1 MCIRDRGCRR
11 RSCLLLA
18 ARVVLATAFPVS
30 PGSHGV
36 SRPVGGN
43 RREMSGTPSEREPA
57 ARAAEDNGTRPAQAT
72 DGAPA
77 PVHAPDG
84 APTPAQATDG
94 APAPVHAP
102 DGVPAPAHATDRK
115 APPHASRPDASSA
128 HAEEGEPEPAGTH
141 AGGDPGGRAGA
152 KGDRHT
158 KVTVL
163 VALAANLVIAVAK
176 AAGGVLAGSPALL
189 SEAAHSVADSLNE
202 VFLLAALRR
211 SRRPADTRHPFG
223 YGKERFFWSL
233 LAAVGI
239 FVMGGCF
246 SFFQGVEALT
256 SGAEEK
262 FSGYVAGLIVL
273 GVALVAEGVSLLRA
287 LHQVRRQGGG
297 LGALRDPALRTVVA
311 EDGTAVL
318 GVTLALAGMALHMV
332 TGQVVW
338 EASASLAIGL
348 LLVYVAFRLGRDA
361 RAQLIGEAAD
371 PELSGRIRALLRAQ
385 PEIDSVEAL
394 FTMKMGLDSTLV
406 AARVDLV
413 PGLDSERV
421 EEVAVR
427 IKRSL
432 AQTFPDADQI
442 FLDVTDR
449 PAGEA
454 RESPAATGER
464 GGA

>member
-1 MCIRDRGCRR
+1 MDGG
-11 RSCLLLA
+11 RS
-18 ARVVLATAFPVS
+18 
-30 PGSHGV
+30 
-36 SRPVGGN
+36 GG
-43 RREMSGTPSEREPA
+43 GA
-57 ARAAEDNGTRPAQAT
+57 GTRADAK
-72 DGAPA
+72 A
-77 PVHAPDG
+77 
-84 APTPAQATDG
+84 
-94 APAPVHAP
+94 
-102 DGVPAPAHATDRK
+102 DRQT
-115 APPHASRPDASSA
+115 R
-128 HAEEGEPEPAGTH
+128 
-141 AGGDPGGRAGA
+141 
-152 KGDRHT
+152 
-158 KVTVL
+158 VTVL
-163 VALAANLVIAVAK
+163 VALVANLVIAVAK
-176 AAGGVLAGSPALL
+176 AVGGVLAGSPALL

-211 SRRPADTRHPFG
+211 SRRPADSRHPFG

-246 SFFQGVEALT
+246 SFFQGFEALRG
-256 SGAEEK
+256 GAEEK

-273 GVALVAEGVSLLRA
+273 GVALVAEGLSLLRA

-297 LGALRDPALRTVVA
+297 LGGLRDPALRTVVA

-318 GVTLALAGMALHMV
+318 GVTLALIGMALHMA

-338 EASASLAIGL
+338 EASASLAIGV
-348 LLVYVAFRLGRDA
+348 LLVYVAYRLGRDA
-361 RAQLIGEAAD
+361 RDQLIGEAVD
-371 PELSGRIRALLRAQ
+371 PELSGRIRAVLGAQ

-394 FTMKMGLDSTLV
+394 YTMKMGLDSTLV

-427 IKRSL
+427 IKRSI
-432 AQTFPDADQI
+432 ARMFPDTDQV

-449 PAGEA
+449 RAGEA
-454 RESPAATGER
+454 QKGPAATGER

>member
-1 MCIRDRGCRR
+1 
-11 RSCLLLA
+11 
-18 ARVVLATAFPVS
+18 
-30 PGSHGV
+30 
-36 SRPVGGN
+36 
-43 RREMSGTPSEREPA
+43 MSGTSSERE
-57 ARAAEDNGTRPAQAT
+57 QAT
-72 DGAPA
+72 RTAADAG
-77 PVHAPDG
+77 PDG
-84 APTPAQATDG
+84 AP
-94 APAPVHAP
+94 HA
-102 DGVPAPAHATDRK
+102 ADR
-115 APPHASRPDASSA
+115 
-128 HAEEGEPEPAGTH
+128 
-141 AGGDPGGRAGA
+141 GGPGGGRPGGGAG
-152 KGDRHT
+152 GDRHT
-158 KVTVL
+158 RVTVL

-211 SRRPADTRHPFG
+211 SRRPADRRHPFG

-246 SFFQGVEALT
+246 SFFQGVQALREGT
-256 SGAEEK
+256 EEK

-297 LGALRDPALRTVVA
+297 LGALSDPALRTVVA

-318 GVTLALAGMALHMV
+318 GVTLALAGMGLHMA

-338 EASASLAIGL
+338 EASASLAIGV
-348 LLVYVAFRLGRDA
+348 LLVYVAYRLGRDA
-361 RAQLIGEAAD
+361 RDQLIGEAVD
-371 PELSGRIRALLRAQ
+371 PELSGRIRARLEAQ

-394 FTMKMGLDSTLV
+394 FTMKLGLDSTLV
-406 AARVDLV
+406 AARIDLV
-413 PGLDSERV
+413 PGLESERLERV
-421 EEVAVR
+421 SVR

-432 AQTFPDADQI
+432 ARTFPEADQI